1 MFVLGIE
8 TSCDETSVSVVQNGH
23 KVLSNVVSSQISK
36 HAVYG
41 GVVPELA
48 AREHLEAL
56 VPVTNQA
63 LKDSN
68 LSLDDIN
75 ALAVTNGPGLM
86 PALLVGLSFA
96 RGICSKHKFPLV
108 GVNHFIA
115 HIYAAFLND
124 ANNLLI
130 SPESYPIMALVVSGG
145 HTALVLIDKD
155 QTARIVGTTIDDA
168 SGEALDKGAKILN
181 LGYPGGPI
189 IDKLS
194 KEGSPNAFHFPRS
207 LTGGAGKPLSEENL
221 FNFSFSGLKTALLHH
236 IDKYK
241 LENVK
246 DKLLFDTVA
255 SYQYAVID
263 VLCLK
268 TIKAAKAF
276 KCRSIVLCG
285 GVAQNSLLRKEL
297 QERTP
302 EGVNFILTPREFC
315 GDNAAMIAGL
325 GFHYLDQK
333 ENDIEIDAFSRLPE
347 ITKVPFVPLLQ

>member
-1 MFVLGIE
+1 MHILGIE
-8 TSCDETSVSVVQNGH
+8 TSCDETSVSIVKDGF
-23 KVLSNVVSSQISK
+23 KVLSNVVSSQIAK

-48 AREHLEAL
+48 AREHLDAII
-56 VPVTNQA
+56 PVTTQA

-68 LSLDDIN
+68 LNIHDIN

-96 RGICSKHKFPLV
+96 RGICSKHKLPLV

-124 ANNLLI
+124 AHKLLS

-155 QTARIVGTTIDDA
+155 QTARIIGTTIDDA

-194 KEGSPNAFHFPRS
+194 KEGDPNAFHFPRS
-207 LTGGAGKPLSEENL
+207 LTGGAGKPLTEENL

-236 IDKYK
+236 VDKYK
-241 LENVK
+241 FENIK
-246 DKLLFDTVA
+246 EQLLLDTVA
-255 SYQYAVID
+255 SYQYAVVD
-263 VLCLK
+263 VLCIK
-268 TIKAAKAF
+268 TIKATKAF
-276 KCRSIVLCG
+276 KCKSIVLCG

-302 EGVNFILTPREFC
+302 NGVNFILTPREFC

-347 ITKVPFVPLLQ
+347 ITKVPFVPKIL

>member
-1 MFVLGIE
+1 MYVLGIE
-8 TSCDETSVSVVQNGH
+8 TSCDETSVSVVHDGH
-23 KVLSNVVSSQISK
+23 KVLSNVVSSQIAK
-36 HAVYG
+36 HALYG

-48 AREHLEAL
+48 AREHLEAM
-56 VPVTNQA
+56 VPVTTQA

-68 LSLDDIN
+68 LTLDDIDSM
-75 ALAVTNGPGLM
+75 AVTNGPGLM

-96 RGICSKHKFPLV
+96 RGICATHNLPLV

-124 ANNLLI
+124 AHKLL
-130 SPESYPIMALVVSGG
+130 SLPESYPIMALVVSGG

-155 QTARIVGTTIDDA
+155 QTARIIGTTIDDA

-194 KEGSPNAFHFPRS
+194 EDGNPNAFHFPRS
-207 LTGGAGKPLSEENL
+207 LTGGAGKPLTKENL

-236 IDKYK
+236 VDKYK
-241 LENVK
+241 LDNFEGN
-246 DKLLFDTVA
+246 LLFDTVA
-255 SYQYAVID
+255 SYQYAVVD

-276 KCRSIVLCG
+276 KCKSIVLCG

-297 QERTP
+297 HARTP
-302 EGVNFILTPREFC
+302 RNINFILTPKEFC

-325 GFHYLDQK
+325 GFHYLDQQEK
-333 ENDIEIDAFSRLPE
+333 DIEIDAFSRLPE
-347 ITKVPFVPLLQ
+347 ITKVPFVPLFQ